1 MGHRKHKSR
10 YESEVHLGFLAIAA
24 LLVFLN
30 FVSNYVLHKAL
41 SAQREETL
49 ARLRRTA
56 VMASRETQINYPQ
69 IPDSVTL
76 KSFGDRAGLSDI
88 ILLPIKPRDG
98 SYESKRDWFRSVAR
112 LYPPTQNPKLAD
124 ILYRAE
130 IGELTRGEGPEF
142 YYLYP
147 IPGETGGG
155 LLVLTVKRPDL
166 AYLED
171 SQQTLVFVLAG
182 ALVIVTAIYLLLSRF
197 MFRPFRRIREQVEQA
212 GRELPGDG
220 DETEAVVE
228 EYERAIRQLTSTQ
241 TELLRLNDEIR
252 NRADTLE
259 LINRSLTETN
269 RLGIVTIDLNGRVVA
284 VNDTALRLLEIAPE
298 SYAGKRYD
306 ELLSGRD
313 PLKEGITKAIS
324 DDQARGYQEYSDLG
338 LSRSDTVLGVT
349 ITDIR
354 ERERGITGLLLMIS
368 DQSEIGRLRRE
379 LEHRQRLAA
388 LGEMAGGLAH
398 QIRNSLGSISGYA
411 TLVRKRLKQ
420 NELSTESVET
430 LLDETRVAN
439 ELINRFLTFARPF
452 DYSPRTISLN
462 TLVTECL
469 DSFRVRPDF
478 QRMDFKELSAADVSI
493 HADQVLL
500 KQALANLID
509 NALNASE
516 GPEGTIEVSIGIER
530 DKALLS
536 VRDSGCGIAAADLD
550 KIFTP
555 FYSSRPSGTGLGLPL
570 VAKIVALHSGT
581 IDVKSEPGV
590 GTCFDIR
597 LPLSD
602 VSEPFPTR
610 SEVLTSA

>member
-1 MGHRKHKSR
+1 MANRKHRSR

-30 FVSNYVLHKAL
+30 FVSNYVLYKAL

-56 VMASRETQINYPQ
+56 VIASREIQLSYPQ
-69 IPDSVTL
+69 TPDSTTL
-76 KSFGDRAGLSDI
+76 QSFSDRAGLSDI
-88 ILLPIKPRDG
+88 ILLPVKPMDN
-98 SYESKRDWFRSVAR
+98 SYQSKRDWFRSVAR
-112 LYPPTQNPKLAD
+112 MYPPSLNPALAGK
-124 ILYRAE
+124 LYRAE
-130 IGELTRGEGPEF
+130 MGELTRGEGSEF
-142 YYLYP
+142 YYSYP
-147 IPGETGGG
+147 IPGETGSG
-155 LLVLTVKRPDL
+155 LLVLTVDRPDL
-166 AYLED
+166 AYLDD
-171 SQQTLVFVLAG
+171 SHKTLVFVLAG
-182 ALVIVTAIYLLLSRF
+182 ALVVLAVVYVLLSRF

-212 GRELPGDG
+212 GRELPGDE

-228 EYERAIRQLTSTQ
+228 EYERAIRQLTTTQ
-241 TELLRLNDEIR
+241 TELLRLNEEIR

-269 RLGIVTIDLNGRVVA
+269 RLGIVTLDLNGRVVA
-284 VNDTALRLLEIAPE
+284 INDTALRLLEIEPGLHSGE
-298 SYAGKRYD
+298 RYD
-306 ELLSGRD
+306 ELLSGLD
-313 PLKEGITKAIS
+313 PLIEGIMRAIF
-324 DDQARGYQEYSDLG
+324 DDQARGYQEYSGLR
-338 LSRSDTVLGVT
+338 LSRSDAALGVT

-354 ERERGITGLLLMIS
+354 ERGRGITGLLLMIS

-411 TLVRKRLKQ
+411 TLVKKRLKQ
-420 NELSTESVET
+420 SELPTESIET

-439 ELINRFLTFARPF
+439 ELIARFLTFARPF
-452 DYSPRTISLN
+452 DYAPRAISLN

-478 QRMDFKELSAADVSI
+478 QRMDVIEQLDTDIDLPADP
-493 HADQVLL
+493 VLL

-509 NALNASE
+509 NAVSAYGGS
-516 GPEGTIEVSIGIER
+516 GGTIEVSIGTER
-530 DKALLS
+530 DQALLT
-536 VRDSGCGIAAADLD
+536 VRDFGCGITSDSLD

-555 FYSSRPSGTGLGLPL
+555 FYSSRPSGTGLGLSL

-581 IDVKSEPGV
+581 IEVKSEPES

-597 LPLSD
+597 LPLTDSN
-602 VSEPFPTR
+602 EPVPAQ
-610 SEVLTSA
+610 SNVLTPA

>member
-1 MGHRKHKSR
+1 MGNRKHKSR
-10 YESEVHLGFLAIAA
+10 YESEVHLGFVAIAA

-30 FVSNYVLHKAL
+30 FVSNYVLYKAL

-49 ARLRRTA
+49 ARLSRTA
-56 VMASRETQINYPQ
+56 VIASREIQINYPQ
-69 IPDSVTL
+69 IPNAAML

-88 ILLPIKPRDG
+88 ILLPIKPRDS

-112 LYPPTQNPKLAD
+112 LYPPTENPELAD
-124 ILYRAE
+124 KLYRAE
-130 IGELTRGEGPEF
+130 MGGLTRGEGSEF

-155 LLVLTVKRPDL
+155 LLVLTVERPDL
-166 AYLED
+166 AYLDD
-171 SQQTLVFVLAG
+171 SQQTLVFVLAS
-182 ALVIVTAIYLLLSRF
+182 AVVIVAAIYILLSRF

-212 GRELPGDG
+212 GRELNSHE

-228 EYERAIRQLTSTQ
+228 EYERAIRQLTASQ
-241 TELLRLNDEIR
+241 TELLRLNEEIR

-269 RLGIVTIDLNGRVVA
+269 RLGIVTLDLNGRVVA
-284 VNDTALRLLEIAPE
+284 VNDTALRLMEIAPGL
-298 SYAGKRYD
+298 YAGERYE

-313 PLKEGITKAIS
+313 PIIEGIRRAIS
-324 DDQARGYQEYSDLG
+324 DDQARGYQEYSGLG
-338 LSRSDTVLGVT
+338 LSRSDAVLGVT

-354 ERERGITGLLLMIS
+354 ERERGLTGLLLMIS

-411 TLVRKRLKQ
+411 TLVRKRLKH

-439 ELINRFLTFARPF
+439 ELINRFLAFARPF
-452 DYSPRTISLN
+452 DYSPRTTNLN

-469 DSFRVRPDF
+469 DSFRVRPDL
-478 QRMDFKELSAADVSI
+478 QRMDIKERSEADVSI
-493 HADQVLL
+493 HADSVLL

-509 NALNASE
+509 NAVNAYE
-516 GPEGTIEVSIGIER
+516 GSGGKIEVSIGVER
-530 DKALLS
+530 DKVLLS
-536 VRDSGCGIAAADLD
+536 VRDSGCGIAADNLD

-581 IDVKSEPGV
+581 IEVESEPGV
-590 GTCFDIR
+590 ETCFDIR
-597 LPLSD
+597 LPLTD
-602 VSEPFPTR
+602 VSEPVPTQSR
-610 SEVLTSA
+610 ALTTA

>member
-1 MGHRKHKSR
+1 MANRKHRSR
-10 YESEVHLGFLAIAA
+10 YEAEVHLGFLAIAS

-30 FVSNYVLHKAL
+30 FVSNYVLYKAL
-41 SAQREETL
+41 SSQWEETL

-56 VMASRETQINYPQ
+56 VIASREIQLSYPQ
-69 IPDSVTL
+69 IPDSAAV

-88 ILLPIKPRDG
+88 TLLPVKPGDG
-98 SYESKRDWFRSVAR
+98 NFESKRDWFRAVAR
-112 LYPPTQNPKLAD
+112 LYPPAQNPALVGK
-124 ILYRAE
+124 LYRAD
-130 IGELTRGEGPEF
+130 IGELTRGDGSEF

-147 IPGETGGG
+147 IPGEAGSG
-155 LLVLTVKRPDL
+155 LLVLTVDCPDL

-171 SQQTLVFVLAG
+171 SQKTLVFVLAG
-182 ALVIVTAIYLLLSRF
+182 ALVVLVAVYVLLSRF
-197 MFRPFRRIREQVEQA
+197 MFRPFRRIREQVERA

-228 EYERAIRQLTSTQ
+228 EYERAIRQLTATQ
-241 TELLRLNDEIR
+241 TELLRLNEEIR

-269 RLGIVTIDLNGRVVA
+269 RLGIVTLDLNGRVVA
-284 VNDTALRLLEIAPE
+284 VNDTALRLLEIE
-298 SYAGKRYD
+298 TGLHSGRQYG

-313 PLKEGITKAIS
+313 PLIEGIKRAIS
-324 DDQARGYQEYSDLG
+324 DDQVRGYQEYSGMG
-338 LSRSDTVLGVT
+338 LSRSDAVLGVT

-420 NELSTESVET
+420 NELPTESVDT

-439 ELINRFLTFARPF
+439 ELIARFLTFARPF
-452 DYSPRTISLN
+452 DYAPRAISLN
-462 TLVTECL
+462 ALVSECL
-469 DSFRVRPDF
+469 DSFRVRPDL
-478 QRMDFKELSAADVSI
+478 QRMDLVERLENEVALPADP
-493 HADQVLL
+493 VLL

-509 NALNASE
+509 NAVNAYGGS
-516 GPEGTIEVSIGIER
+516 GGTIEVSIGIER
-530 DKALLS
+530 DKARLT
-536 VRDSGCGIAAADLD
+536 VRDFGCGIADDNRD

-581 IDVKSEPGV
+581 IEVESEPGV

-602 VSEPFPTR
+602 QNEPVPTQ
-610 SEVLTSA
+610 SSALTPA